1 MEALQIEVWC
11 GGGVRTGTQQVPEE
25 GRGQGKGER
34 ILQVPEEEGRCSYQ
48 DRDAEG
54 GFGHRNKVAA

>member
-1 MEALQIEVWC
+1 M
-11 GGGVRTGTQQVPEE
+11 RTGTQQVPEEGRGWE